1 MVLSKEVQKLI
12 AEKVKAY
19 RIARPESINLSD
31 EEISQYVKVTEEDI
45 LNLKRSYLES
55 VEKEIKA
62 VQSDIDACDDIIAN
76 LRGAAVSEAR
86 HEKAFYQVQLN
97 ELEKEQAEL
106 RQELMGKEST
116 PGSR

>member
-1 MVLSKEVQKLI
+1 MSVSKEIQKFYI
-12 AEKVKAY
+12 AKINAY
-19 RIARPESINLSD
+19 RLMHPETSTLSN
-31 EEISQYVKVTEEDI
+31 EEIRQLVDVSEDDI
-45 LNLKRSYLES
+45 LKLKLKYFDALEC
-55 VEKEIKA
+55 EIKA

-86 HEKAFYQVQLN
+86 REKVFYQVQLD